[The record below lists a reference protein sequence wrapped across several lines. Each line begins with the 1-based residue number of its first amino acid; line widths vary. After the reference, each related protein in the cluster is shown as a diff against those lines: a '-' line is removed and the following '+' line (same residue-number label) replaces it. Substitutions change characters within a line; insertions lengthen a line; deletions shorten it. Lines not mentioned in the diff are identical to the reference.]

1 MKPSRGI
8 WHLLTMRF
16 DEVVQFVSQAHD
28 RDLTRA
34 ERFAIRSHLVYC
46 TACRR
51 YRRQIAALR
60 QALRLHVRQ
69 IQHLKPGGPLAL
81 PPEARARISRALA
94 THP

>member
-8 WHLLTMRF
+8 WRLMTMRC

-34 ERFAIRSHLVYC
+34 ERFAIRSHFLYC

-51 YRRQIAALR
+51 YHRQITALR

-81 PPEARARISRALA
+81 PREARVRISRALA

>member
-8 WHLLTMRF
+8 WHLLTMRC

-81 PPEARARISRALA
+81 PPDARARISRALA